1 VNEVLDYK
9 KDPNSY
15 VYMKVL
21 EGLVEGKLALEM
33 LKKGFLT
40 NAPSK
45 IFLAVKAIISALIVK
60 NFDRILQDKSEK
72 EKEWYQRIGYSAPT
86 TGIIGISYELEKLGY
101 NISLA
106 VKTALLFHSFS
117 YNVFDPNLVNYR
129 DEEEIKKD
137 IIYIIDFIGSNIKKY
152 FEDIMDEK
160 LENNLNELIKLKEL
174 Y

>member
-1 VNEVLDYK
+1 
-9 KDPNSY
+9 
-15 VYMKVL
+15 MK
-21 EGLVEGKLALEM
+21 E
-33 LKKGFLT
+33 
-40 NAPSK
+40 
-45 IFLAVKAIISALIVK
+45 IISALIVK

-106 VKTALLFHSFS
+106 VRTALPLHSFS